1 MSGNDPKVSA
11 ERRVT
16 GDVRFH
22 LRLGWWSL
30 LLFACLGLTLEAM
43 HGFKVDWYLNVASE
57 TRRLMFR
64 LAHAHGTLLA
74 VLHVAFGA
82 TLAVA
87 APEGRARRVASR
99 ALIAA
104 GLLLPA
110 GFLLG
115 GFGAIGGDPGMGIGL
130 VPLGALCLLTA
141 LFSAAW
147 SLQPP
152 KAAKPAKTATPK
164 PKAQE

>member
-1 MSGNDPKVSA
+1 MGGNDPNVSA
-11 ERRVT
+11 GRGVGE
-16 GDVRFH
+16 DVRFH

-43 HGFKVDWYLNVASE
+43 HGFKVGWYLDVANE

-74 VLHVAFGA
+74 LLHIALGA
-82 TLAVA
+82 TLATA
-87 APEGRARRVASR
+87 RPEGHAPRLASR

-104 GLLLPA
+104 GLLLPT

-115 GFGAIGGDPGMGIGL
+115 GFGAIGGDPGMGVGL

-141 LFSAAW
+141 LFATGW
-147 SLQPP
+147 SLRPP
-152 KAAKPAKTATPK
+152 KATEPKVRAKR
-164 PKAQE
+164 

>member
-1 MSGNDPKVSA
+1 MSAGG
-11 ERRVT
+11 RVT
-16 GDVRFH
+16 DDVRFH

-43 HGFKVDWYLNVASE
+43 HGFKVDWYLNVTNE
-57 TRRLMFR
+57 TRRLMLR

-74 VLHVAFGA
+74 LLHIAFAA
-82 TLAVA
+82 TLAA
-87 APEGRARRVASR
+87 AKPTGRASRIASR

-115 GFGAIGGDPGMGIGL
+115 GFGAVGGDPGMGIGL
-130 VPLGALCLLTA
+130 VPLGAACLLTG
-141 LFSAAW
+141 LFAAGW
-147 SLQPP
+147 SLRGRG
-152 KAAKPAKTATPK
+152 
-164 PKAQE
+164 

>member
-1 MSGNDPKVSA
+1 MSA
-11 ERRVT
+11 ERGV
-16 GDVRFH
+16 GDDVRFH

-30 LLFACLGLTLEAM
+30 LFFACLGLTLEAM

-74 VLHVAFGA
+74 LLHVAFGA

-87 APEGRARRVASR
+87 RPVGRARSVASR
-99 ALIAA
+99 GLVAA

-115 GFGAIGGDPGMGIGL
+115 GFGAIGGDPGMGVGL

-141 LFSAAW
+141 LFATGLSLRSGEPEASAKKRARG
-147 SLQPP
+147 
-152 KAAKPAKTATPK
+152 
-164 PKAQE
+164 

>member
-1 MSGNDPKVSA
+1 MSA
-11 ERRVT
+11 ERGV
-16 GDVRFH
+16 GDDVRFH

-74 VLHVAFGA
+74 VLHLALGA

-87 APEGRARRVASR
+87 EPEGRAPRVASR

-104 GLLLPA
+104 GFLLPA

-115 GFGAIGGDPGMGIGL
+115 GFGAVGGDPGMGIGL
-130 VPLGALCLLTA
+130 VPLGAVCLLTA
-141 LFSAAW
+141 LFAAGW
-147 SLQPP
+147 SLNAP
-152 KAAKPAKTATPK
+152 KARKSKAPRPEAK
-164 PKAQE
+164 E